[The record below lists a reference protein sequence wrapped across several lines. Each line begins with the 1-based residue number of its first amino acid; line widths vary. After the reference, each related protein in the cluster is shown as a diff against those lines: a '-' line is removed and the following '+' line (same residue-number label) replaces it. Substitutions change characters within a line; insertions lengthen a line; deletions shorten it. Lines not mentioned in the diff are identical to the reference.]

1 MTIEREQRRLFR
13 RAMRTGHAPVGL
25 DRERW
30 LPAVGQRETL
40 LRRGRPVQAALWAVV
55 VTMLVLVVA
64 LGLLGPVPV
73 LVWTGSVLLALS
85 VVFALLL
92 DRVWV
97 RAARSVADLL
107 TELERAGRP

>member
-1 MTIEREQRRLFR
+1 MTGEREQRRLFR
-13 RAMRTGHAPVGL
+13 RAMRTGHVPVGL
-25 DRERW
+25 DGQRW
-30 LPAVGQRETL
+30 LPVVRQRETL
-40 LRRGRPVQAALWAVV
+40 LRRGRPVQAALWGVV
-55 VTMLVLVVA
+55 VAMLVLVVV

-97 RAARSVADLL
+97 RARRSVGALLADL
-107 TELERAGRP
+107 EGADQR